1 MSYWCDG
8 IICDYNYLFDPD
20 ASLKRYFA
28 DGTKGN
34 YIFLVD
40 EAHNLVDRARQMYS
54 AVIVKEDFLKCK
66 NAVKDM
72 DKRLASSLEKCNKY
86 LLSLKRQ
93 CDKEYIIVDELRDIS
108 GYTVKVLFRICRSSL
123 TNIRIIQ

>member
-1 MSYWCDG
+1 MCHTG
-8 IICDYNYLFDPD
+8 
-20 ASLKRYFA
+20 
-28 DGTKGN
+28 
-34 YIFLVD
+34 

-54 AVIVKEDFLKCK
+54 AVLVKEDFLKCK

-93 CDKEYIIVDELRDIS
+93 CDKEYIIVDDCGTFPDTLS
-108 GYTVKVLFRICRSSL
+108 KCFSYMQS
-123 TNIRIIQ
+123 